1 MTRVKTSIK
10 LLIMLGLAL
19 LTICIFNTTANAT
32 TNEEIQNL
40 IPDTISVDI
49 PEIEYDKAQTL
60 IENKVKEIIANSNIE
75 DKNTLN
81 VSANYNVLYFYKA
94 NVKVGSVQKEVN
106 VSFNNTN
113 NANAEDEQYV
123 KNLKIE
129 KPKYIETDLNYMA
142 VNNDPWQYCEN
153 KLFDYFAKKVNHDN
167 VKCVAKIGQGAGN
180 GINLETI
187 NTYLYIFKNNKLY
200 DIRDIKGVNF
210 IPVVNVPANITDN
223 ELNKYVVDEV
233 NKIYDYNEY
242 GYASITKKENDIY
255 TLNSENEYK
264 DYYTCEIMIKRE
276 KATTV
281 TSTDTTTKI
290 KLDTTSAVVPENT
303 KLVAEE
309 VKSGDKY
316 NVVVKAIENDVE
328 KFVLYDIS
336 LVNNNAT
343 IQPNGKVKVSIPV
356 PAGYDTSKIVVYRVA
371 EDGTK
376 TEYKTTIKD
385 GFITFE
391 TDHFSNYVV
400 AEEKSKETTTTNKET
415 STTTYA
421 TTNTTNANTSE
432 RKLDTTPK
440 TGLEE
445 NSNIIISTI
454 LSLVSIMGIVVVKN
468 F

>member
-1 MTRVKTSIK
+1 MHLFLS
-10 LLIMLGLAL
+10 
-19 LTICIFNTTANAT
+19 F
-32 TNEEIQNL
+32 
-40 IPDTISVDI
+40 
-49 PEIEYDKAQTL
+49 
-60 IENKVKEIIANSNIE
+60 
-75 DKNTLN
+75 
-81 VSANYNVLYFYKA
+81 VL
-94 NVKVGSVQKEVN
+94 
-106 VSFNNTN
+106 
-113 NANAEDEQYV
+113 
-123 KNLKIE
+123 
-129 KPKYIETDLNYMA
+129 
-142 VNNDPWQYCEN
+142 
-153 KLFDYFAKKVNHDN
+153 
-167 VKCVAKIGQGAGN
+167 
-180 GINLETI
+180 
-187 NTYLYIFKNNKLY
+187 
-200 DIRDIKGVNF
+200 
-210 IPVVNVPANITDN
+210 TDN

-356 PAGYDTSKIVVYRVA
+356 PDGYDTSKIVVYRVA

-376 TEYKTTIKD
+376 TEYKTTIKG

-400 AEEKSKETTTTNKET
+400 AEKADTTTTKDET
-415 STTTYA
+415 ENT
-421 TTNTTNANTSE
+421 TTNTTNTNTSE

-454 LSLVSIMGIVVVKN
+454 LSIVSIVGIAVVKM